1 MKSIAKG
8 AALMAG
14 VDSEVIMNNGLYE
27 ILTNETGAKTLQKNI
42 EIIGPIK
49 YTEEEIKFA
58 NHIMKAYG
66 SESKGINGSIHPI
79 KKKLKDL
86 AGGSTDVG
94 DVSYIVPE
102 ISLSATTA
110 PAGKPWHSWVV
121 VSCGGMSI
129 GHKGML
135 FASKSLGTTMVDL
148 FEDKALI
155 IKIREEF
162 IQKKGKEVW
171 KAMIPDGPAPIP
183 NLN

>member
-1 MKSIAKG
+1 VLFRS
-8 AALMAG
+8 
-14 VDSEVIMNNGLYE
+14 
-27 ILTNETGAKTLQKNI
+27 
-42 EIIGPIK
+42 
-49 YTEEEIKFA
+49 
-58 NHIMKAYG
+58 
-66 SESKGINGSIHPI
+66 
-79 KKKLKDL
+79 KKKLKDP

-102 ISLSATTA
+102 ISLYATTA
-110 PAGKPWHSWVV
+110 PAGAPWHSWVV